1 MNGRNK
7 DEQTSHPTGFHF
19 PHFPG
24 AMEKFETDSK
34 LEFAEKNPKKLSSEL
49 LVIGEQKITVP
60 STAIIKTGEWR

>member
-1 MNGRNK
+1 MEEIKTNK
-7 DEQTSHPTGFHF
+7 PLTQPVFTFHI
-19 PHFPG
+19 FPG